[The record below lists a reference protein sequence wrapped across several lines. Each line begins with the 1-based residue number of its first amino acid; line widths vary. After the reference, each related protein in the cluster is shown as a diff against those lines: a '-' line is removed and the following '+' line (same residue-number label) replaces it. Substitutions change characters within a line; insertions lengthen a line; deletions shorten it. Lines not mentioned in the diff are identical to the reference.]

1 VPVILVLAALGAGV
15 AVGLATGGSFRNL
28 ADIHFRWSYLAIA
41 GLLFQ
46 WLPVPHGWAH
56 AAGIDVALLIA
67 SYVLLLVFVLANIR
81 RPGMAVVA
89 IGLLLNGIVI
99 AANAGMPVTPAA
111 VRSAAGSSS
120 FAAEV
125 QKLDAQGGA
134 KHRLAEPDDTLLW
147 LSDRFGIGK
156 PIEGVFSIGDFFWL
170 VGGAWVVA
178 GLMRAPRRT
187 SDSHAPAGDEQV
199 IALPDSATLQGPIAP
214 VQPPRHPPEPA

>member
-28 ADIHFRWSYLAIA
+28 ADVHFRWPYLAIA
-41 GLLFQ
+41 GLLLQ
-46 WLPVPHGWAH
+46 WMPVPDGWSHGV
-56 AAGIDVALLIA
+56 GVGLLIA
-67 SYVLLLVFVLANIR
+67 SYGMLLAFVIANVR

-99 AANAGMPVTPAA
+99 ATNAGMPVTGAA
-111 VRSAAGSSS
+111 VQSASGSTS

-134 KHRLAEPDDTLLW
+134 KHRLAQPDDTLLW

-178 GLMRAPRRT
+178 GLMRGPRRT
-187 SDSHAPAGDEQV
+187 SDSRVPAEAEAV
-199 IALPDSATLQGPIAP
+199 IALPDSATLQGPAP
-214 VQPPRHPPEPA
+214 VQPPRHPPAPA